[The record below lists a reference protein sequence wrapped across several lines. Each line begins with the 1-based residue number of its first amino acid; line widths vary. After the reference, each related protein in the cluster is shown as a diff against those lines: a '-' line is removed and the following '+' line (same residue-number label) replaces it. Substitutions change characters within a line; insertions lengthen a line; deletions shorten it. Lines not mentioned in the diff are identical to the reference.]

1 MGAIGLGAI
10 YKGFVIDIGYMPVFG
25 LKRKVTLESGAP
37 MAGTY
42 SLMAHDLSVTLGYHW
57 GGPKKKVQDSEAM
70 PE

>member
-1 MGAIGLGAI
+1 
-10 YKGFVIDIGYMPVFG
+10 
-25 LKRKVTLESGAP
+25 